1 MLFYTQKRVQ
11 TFQSHCLSTQ
21 QLKKL
26 WLCYFSS
33 SAATA
38 ATAHSPKTQVE
49 CIISKWKKSSKRPF
63 FLLCLSRSAS
73 MHVQLLVKVNYNMM
87 ITTTSIVGTYHHH
100 INLKWNS
107 LGHNQMRKRG
117 HTIKKKGSHFF
128 NSFLSSLKYSVAII
142 VCTTF
147 LEDFFFI
154 PYTMPIIMHCY
165 FIN

>member
-1 MLFYTQKRVQ
+1 
-11 TFQSHCLSTQ
+11 
-21 QLKKL
+21 
-26 WLCYFSS
+26 
-33 SAATA
+33 
-38 ATAHSPKTQVE
+38 
-49 CIISKWKKSSKRPF
+49 
-63 FLLCLSRSAS
+63 

-117 HTIKKKGSHFF
+117 HTIKKKGHIFSIHFCHLW
-128 NSFLSSLKYSVAII
+128 NILWL
-142 VCTTF
+142 CTTF

-165 FIN
+165 FINWAPNMLRAASELFLLFCVDIPKSDVHNASIILWWKIVQYVHIQKMC

>member
-1 MLFYTQKRVQ
+1 MAL
-11 TFQSHCLSTQ
+11 LLLQ
-21 QLKKL
+21 QR
-26 WLCYFSS
+26 SS
-33 SAATA
+33 SVAAAA

-117 HTIKKKGSHFF
+117 HTIKKKVTFF
-128 NSFLSSLKYSVAII
+128 QFIYVIFEIFCGYVQLFWKIFFSFLTQ
-142 VCTTF
+142 CQ
-147 LEDFFFI
+147 
-154 PYTMPIIMHCY
+154 
-165 FIN
+165 